1 MVVEDLQQKLEEL
14 RAQVQELRDL
24 LLKEHHR
31 QPPRVYEPMLVYAD
45 GTNWNPGGGRGY
57 YARINGVWVKL

>member
-1 MVVEDLQQKLEEL
+1 MAVEDLQQQIDDL

-24 LLKEHHR
+24 LLKEQHR
-31 QPPRVYEPMLVYAD
+31 PPTRIYEPMIVFAD

-57 YARINGVWVKL
+57 YARIGGVWVKL